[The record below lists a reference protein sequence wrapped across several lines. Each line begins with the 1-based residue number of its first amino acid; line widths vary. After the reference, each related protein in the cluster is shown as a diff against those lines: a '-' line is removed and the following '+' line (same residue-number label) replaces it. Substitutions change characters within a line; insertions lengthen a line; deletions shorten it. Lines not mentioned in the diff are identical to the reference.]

1 VNAVRNLLKHYV
13 DVHAYVVI
21 HLCDSMWSFWVESNF
36 PGFFYHLF
44 IYVLLLEIQLSRGG
58 WDPIIRFDPVTYVC
72 LSQSST
78 WISSVICRGFFYV
91 QWAEMR
97 CDHFSFCWN
106 SWPSL
111 FKLSFYKLDW
121 AWNKGYLEI
130 QLILSYT
137 LTYTSKLK
145 WGPFENETIRQ
156 KRLFQF
162 FHYELSI

>member
-1 VNAVRNLLKHYV
+1 MLM
-13 DVHAYVVI
+13 
-21 HLCDSMWSFWVESNF
+21 SMRMLS
-36 PGFFYHLF
+36 F
-44 IYVLLLEIQLSRGG
+44 IYVIVCGLFEWNQIFQVFFIICLYMYCYWRSNYQEGVGIPLSVLT
-58 WDPIIRFDPVTYVC
+58 PSHMY
-72 LSQSST
+72 
-78 WISSVICRGFFYV
+78 
-91 QWAEMR
+91 
-97 CDHFSFCWN
+97 DHFSFCWN